1 MNAVHFSGTSTGKT
15 PAKWLESEVW
25 KSSRGLYLAG
35 VVGAGPP
42 HEFPRTTELSI
53 LVTSVGVFILSPP
66 PQPTQSMQTANNVKA
81 SLIVSP

>member
-1 MNAVHFSGTSTGKT
+1 VELAQEKLQPNGWSLKFG
-15 PAKWLESEVW
+15 